1 MVQEKALRSQ
11 AEQGTIG
18 LLTQR
23 KEWGAAMEAKVKE
36 AEELKKSI
44 AAMEEEQEDMTL
56 ELKVGVG
63 ESPNA

>member
-1 MVQEKALRSQ
+1 MIVQEKALRSQ

-23 KEWGAAMEAKVKE
+23 KGWSTALEAKEQE

-44 AAMEEEQEDMTL
+44 AALEEEQEDITL
-56 ELKVGVG
+56 ELKVGAG
-63 ESPNA
+63 G